1 VSWET
6 LYKKSLDHIK
16 ELNSVKN
23 ILLGYNIDIDLVKY
37 VTQDFVD
44 KKQIEKYYLKDKL
57 KTMEDFF
64 SGLFYSMELGKGFE
78 VQINKELYKKFLN
91 FSYDEE
97 RMGGQAGI
105 MANLLSFFN
114 IEKIIVYCGSM
125 SKRQAMLFRD
135 AENIF
140 VPLIENNKLILKNP
154 RESYEKTES
163 MIHFIFEYKK
173 GLKIKDSIVKRDN
186 RFIASCPHRFPK
198 NESLVFEKKFDYAI
212 LSGFH
217 LLEKENFKE
226 KLSESKK
233 HIKKLRKNSNIKI
246 HYEFTSMQNPE
257 IRKYL
262 VKDYLPYFDSLGLN
276 KVELKSI
283 LDTLGY
289 EDKNS
294 IYENIL
300 RIKKRLKLK
309 RVQFHELGYYLCV
322 IDKEHSPENCRKAL
336 LFASLAAGMKAK
348 NGDICSIEDIRK
360 GLDIPISKIGYKKL
374 KEFGDKKF
382 VETGVFDE
390 EDHFLIIVPTKVIEN
405 PKSTVGLGDVISCLS
420 FIGT

>member
-1 VSWET
+1 MSWEI

-16 ELNSVKN
+16 ELNSAKN
-23 ILLGYNIDIDLVKY
+23 IFLGYNIDVDLIKY
-37 VTQDFVD
+37 VTQGFIE
-44 KKQIEKYYLKDKL
+44 KKQIGRYYLKNKL
-57 KTMEDFF
+57 ETMEDFF

-78 VQINKELYKKFLN
+78 VQINKELYKKLLD
-91 FSYDEE
+91 FSCDEE

-114 IEKIIVYCGSM
+114 IEKIIVYCGSL
-125 SKRQAMLFRD
+125 SKRQAILFRD

-140 VPLIENNKLILKNP
+140 VPLIENNKLILKNA
-154 RESYEKTES
+154 RKNYEKTES
-163 MIHFIFEYKK
+163 VIHFIFEYKK
-173 GLKIKDSIVKRDN
+173 GIKIKDSTVKRDN
-186 RFIASCPHRFPK
+186 RFIASCPHKFPK

-217 LLEKENFKE
+217 LFEKENFKE
-226 KLSESKK
+226 KLDESKE
-233 HIKKLRKNSNIKI
+233 HIKKLRKNDYIKI

-262 VKDYLPYFDSLGLN
+262 VKNYLPNFDSLGLN

-283 LDTLGY
+283 LDILGY
-289 EDKNS
+289 EDKKS

-300 RIKKRLKLK
+300 RIKKTLGLK
-309 RVQFHELGYYLCV
+309 RVQFHDLGYYLCV
-322 IDKEHSPENCRKAL
+322 IDKEYSPENCRKAL

-348 NGDICSIEDIRK
+348 NGDIYSIDDIQK

-382 VETGVFDE
+382 VETGIFDGG
-390 EDHFLIIVPTKVIEN
+390 DHFMITVPTKVTGT